1 MSRASDIAR
10 RLAADFAELAS
21 QLEEEYLE
29 TKTDI
34 DALRSKT
41 DRDEQTLRDV
51 ATLILER
58 LN

>member
-1 MSRASDIAR
+1 MSKAADIAR

-21 QLEEEYLE
+21 QLEEDYKE

-34 DALRSKT
+34 AALKSKT

-51 ATLILER
+51 ANLILER

>member
-1 MSRASDIAR
+1 MSKAADIAR
-10 RLAADFAELAS
+10 RLAADFAELAN
-21 QLEEEYLE
+21 QLEEEYVE

-34 DALRSKT
+34 AALKSKT

-51 ATLILER
+51 ANLILER

>member
-1 MSRASDIAR
+1 MSRAADIAR

-21 QLEEEYLE
+21 QLEEEHTE
-29 TKTDI
+29 IKTDI

-51 ATLILER
+51 ASLILER